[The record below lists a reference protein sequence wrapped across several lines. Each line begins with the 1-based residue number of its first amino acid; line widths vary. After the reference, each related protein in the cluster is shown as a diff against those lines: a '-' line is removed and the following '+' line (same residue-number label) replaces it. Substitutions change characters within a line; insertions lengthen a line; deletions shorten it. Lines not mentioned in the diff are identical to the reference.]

1 MSTMAKDDPIAVG
14 YQGLFFRQIVD
25 LSPVELTYGGS
36 LAYSNTS
43 QSKGPAH
50 FSKAV
55 LLDSNPTKGCTSRL
69 QTDF

>member
-1 MSTMAKDDPIAVG
+1 MSTMAKDDPIAVDD
-14 YQGLFFRQIVD
+14 QCLCFRQIID
-25 LSPVELTYGGS
+25 LSPAELTYDGS

-55 LLDSNPTKGCTSRL
+55 LLNSNATKGRTSRL
-69 QTDF
+69 QTDL